1 MIKRG
6 LSLLA
11 VSLGMLLGLSTAA
24 SAQSTNDPA
33 LPVTGEV
40 TKLDK
45 ETGRITLRHGE
56 IKSLD
61 MPPMTMVFRVREPKL
76 LDGVAVGDR
85 IRFAAERIDGA
96 YTVTAIGKPK

>member
-11 VSLGMLLGLSTAA
+11 VSLGMLLGLSMSA
-24 SAQSTNDPA
+24 SAQTADGQA

-96 YTVTAIGKPK
+96 YTVTAISKPK

>member
-1 MIKRG
+1 MIKRR
-6 LSLLA
+6 LSSLA
-11 VSLGMLLGLSTAA
+11 LSLGMLLGLSLSATAQTDA
-24 SAQSTNDPA
+24 AGA
-33 LPVTGEV
+33 LPVAGEV
-40 TKLDK
+40 TKVDK

-56 IKSLD
+56 IKNLD

-76 LDGVAVGDR
+76 LEGVAVGDR